1 MAIQTEEVN
10 RFLGTLNHPLKEE
23 IEEVRATILNSNQNV
38 TEHIKWKSPSF
49 CYKVEDRVTM
59 RLHSEDR
66 FKLVFHRGAKVKD
79 SKDFVFTDSTG
90 LLEWV
95 ADDRATVTFQEMK
108 DVKAKKES
116 LMTLVYQ
123 WMIATS

>member
-1 MAIQTEEVN
+1 
-10 RFLGTLNHPLKEE
+10 
-23 IEEVRATILNSNQNV
+23 
-38 TEHIKWKSPSF
+38 
-49 CYKVEDRVTM
+49 M

-66 FKLVFHRGAKVKD
+66 FQLVFHRGAKVKD
-79 SKDFVFTDSTG
+79 SRDFVFTDSTG

-108 DVKAKKES
+108 DVKAKKDS